1 MSNSESNETT
11 NFENNQKT
19 IRHQELLIDC
29 IGKELKEIRY
39 RVHQYDSAE
48 STLVSLILKFDNWLI
63 ITVEDDHIYIRSE
76 KTLAQPSEGLV
87 ETVDES
93 EQLNHFK
100 HQQLKGFH
108 LITDDSRFTLGLCFD
123 FEQKNRFIFANCG
136 YDNRGSDAREIFIE
150 N

>member
-1 MSNSESNETT
+1 MSQINHNEST
-11 NFENNQKT
+11 NFEGSQYA

-39 RVHQYDSAE
+39 RIHQYDGAE
-48 STLVSLILKFDNWLI
+48 TALVCLILKFDNWLI
-63 ITVEDDHIYIRSE
+63 INVEDDHIFIKSE

-123 FEQKNRFIFANCG
+123 FDQKNKFIFANCG
-136 YDNRGSDAREIFIE
+136 YDNTGSDAREIFIE